1 MVIDGVQIRRASSE
15 DVDQIW
21 PLVREF
27 AVSYR
32 PNRSVFD
39 RSFLELLG
47 RSDTLVL
54 VAEAPPSAIVGYL
67 LASHHGTLFAN
78 GPVAWVEELMVSESV
93 RHQGVAARLMDFAE
107 TWARNVP
114 TAYVALASR
123 RAASDFYLDVGYE
136 ESATYFR
143 KTFVAPEA

>member
-1 MVIDGVQIRRASSE
+1 MVTNSVEIRQARSE

-21 PLVREF
+21 RLVREF

-32 PNRSVFD
+32 PNRSIFD
-39 RSFLELLG
+39 RSFKEFLG

-54 VAEAPPSAIVGYL
+54 VAEAAPNAIVGYL
-67 LASHHGTLFAN
+67 LASHHGTFFAN
-78 GPVAWVEELMVSESV
+78 GPIAWVEELMFGESV
-93 RHQGVAARLMDFAE
+93 RRQGVATRLMGSAE
-107 TWARNVP
+107 TWARNIP

-123 RAASDFYLDVGYE
+123 RAGDFYLNLGFE

-143 KTFVAPEA
+143 KTFVAPEF

>member
-54 VAEAPPSAIVGYL
+54 AAEVPPSAIVGYL
-67 LASHHGTLFAN
+67 LASHHGTFFAN

-93 RHQGVAARLMDFAE
+93 RNQGVATRLMDFAE

-114 TAYVALASR
+114 TAYMALASR
-123 RAASDFYLDVGYE
+123 RASEFYLDVGYE
-136 ESATYFR
+136 ESAAYFR

>member
-1 MVIDGVQIRRASSE
+1 MVTESVEIRPARSE

-21 PLVREF
+21 WLVREF

-32 PNRSVFD
+32 PNRSIFE
-39 RSFLELLG
+39 RSFKELFG

-54 VAEAPPSAIVGYL
+54 VAEAPPNAIVGYL
-67 LASHHGTLFAN
+67 LASHHGTFFAN
-78 GPVAWVEELMVSESV
+78 GPVAWVEELMVGESV
-93 RHQGVAARLMDFAE
+93 RRQGVATRLMGSAE
-107 TWARNVP
+107 TWARNIP

-123 RAASDFYLDVGYE
+123 RASDFYLNVGYE